1 MMHFMNLHPAPFA
14 SIKAGVKDVEMRLY
28 DDKRRLIKPGD
39 LITFTNTETAE
50 KIVCAVLT
58 IKVFE
63 NFESLYA
70 NYDKQKLGYLEKEI
84 ASPEDMKQYYPLA
97 EMQANGVCAIEIEL
111 IGALA

>member
-1 MMHFMNLHPAPFA
+1 MMHYFNLNPAPFA
-14 SIKAGVKDVEMRLY
+14 SVKSGKKTVEMRLY

-50 KIVCAVLT
+50 KIVCAVLA

-111 IGALA
+111 INK